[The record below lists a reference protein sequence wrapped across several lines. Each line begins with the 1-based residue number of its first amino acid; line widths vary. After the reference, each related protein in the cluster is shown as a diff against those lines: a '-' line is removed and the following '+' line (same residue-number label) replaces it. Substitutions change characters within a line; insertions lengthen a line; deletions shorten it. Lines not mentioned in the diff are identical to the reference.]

1 MESVHIGFSK
11 DHAMILSAWLKEG
24 WFLSTLE
31 RYETVHDD
39 FGVESTIRLYLWK
52 YDSKDKIVRKT
63 ISMVD

>member
-31 RYETVHDD
+31 RYDVEHED
-39 FGVESTIRLYLWK
+39 GVESTIRLYLWK
-52 YDSKDKIVRKT
+52 YDSNDKIVRKT